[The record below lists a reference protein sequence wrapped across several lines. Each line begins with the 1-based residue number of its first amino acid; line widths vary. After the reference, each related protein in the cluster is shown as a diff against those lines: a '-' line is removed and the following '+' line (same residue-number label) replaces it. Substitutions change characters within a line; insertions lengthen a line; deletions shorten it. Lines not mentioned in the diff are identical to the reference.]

1 MSPPLEPKWIDAFEA
16 ELRGCALES
25 GDTVAI
31 LYETRSRRELPDL
44 ARHAATRIGA
54 LSFGLE
60 LTSATA
66 KHPLHRHLLGA
77 STAIQALAPAVSVLG
92 GSTLV
97 VDCTVDGLMHAPE
110 LLSILKGG
118 TRIVYL
124 GNEHPEALARL
135 VPDAALESL
144 VKGHVRRLRGA
155 KHMRVTSAAGTE
167 LHIDLAG
174 SVAGGHWGMTTQP
187 GTLTHWPGGLVLAFP
202 AAQTVRGRLVLD
214 VGDANLRF
222 KRYFEQPIALTIEH
236 DHIERIEGHGVD
248 AALLRGCVAAWGER
262 GACAVSHVGYGLN
275 AAARWDGVA
284 PFDPADFS
292 GTELRAVAG
301 SFLYSTGASEVAK
314 RFSRGHFDLPL
325 RHCTIALDGE
335 VVVRAGRVMA

>member
-1 MSPPLEPKWIDAFEA
+1 MQPAWIDAFEA
-16 ELRGCALES
+16 VLRGCAVHA

-31 LYETRSRRELPDL
+31 LHETRGRPELPDL
-44 ARHAATRIGA
+44 ARRAAARIGA

-60 LTSATA
+60 LNSGAA
-66 KHPLHRHLLGA
+66 KDAAAQRGTRA
-77 STAIQALAPAVSVLG
+77 STAIQAIAPAVAVLG
-92 GSTLV
+92 GSSLV
-97 VDCTVDGLMHAPE
+97 VDCTVEGLMHAPE

-135 VPDAALESL
+135 VPDAALEPL
-144 VKGHVRRLRGA
+144 VKAHVRRLRGA
-155 KHMRVTSAAGTE
+155 KRMRVTSSAGTE
-167 LHIDLAG
+167 LHVDLAG
-174 SVAGGHWGMTTQP
+174 SVAGGNWGMTTQP

-222 KRYFEQPIALTIEH
+222 KRYLEQPIALTIEH

-248 AALLRGCVAAWGER
+248 AALLRGCVAAWGDR
-262 GACAVSHVGYGLN
+262 AACAVSHVGYGLN
-275 AAARWDGVA
+275 AAARWDSMA
-284 PFDPADFS
+284 PFDPAGFS
-292 GTELRAVAG
+292 GTELRAFAG
-301 SFLYSTGASEVAK
+301 NFLYSTGANEVAK